1 MYFALHCITL
11 LPRVSQLITTPHY
24 IQSRDTIHSPRTPHI
39 PPKILGKLIYI
50 HILEVLEA
58 FPSFY
63 FHKDFIRTRTKSS
76 IPSVNL
82 HLSIWLCSASMIRS
96 ACCGKPTN
104 AQHILQLLNTA
115 HCILYSVQWT
125 LYSVQ
130 WTMYISHCNLH
141 IIHHT
146 TAQCTQSS
154 LHSTHFSNCT
164 TAQLHTILAEL
175 CISYLNCA
183 FPTRATVH
191 FLPVRGQCILGPEAN
206 QLGVHGGNNALKKR
220 HSNDLVECKQ

>member
-1 MYFALHCITL
+1 MYFALHCIRL

-58 FPSFY
+58 FPFDLFPQR
-63 FHKDFIRTRTKSS
+63 FHQNSDQKFHSERESAFKHLALQCIDDPLSLLWQTDQRPAYPPDTVHCT
-76 IPSVNL
+76 L
-82 HLSIWLCSASMIRS
+82 HTVCYTVCSE
-96 ACCGKPTN
+96 
-104 AQHILQLLNTA
+104 
-115 HCILYSVQWT
+115 
-125 LYSVQ
+125 
-130 WTMYISHCNLH
+130 LH
-141 IIHHT
+141 
-146 TAQCTQSS
+146 
-154 LHSTHFSNCT
+154 NCT
-164 TAQLHTILAEL
+164 EVNIILTEL

-206 QLGVHGGNNALKKR
+206 QLGVHG
-220 HSNDLVECKQ
+220 